1 MTKKESTPMQRANS
15 LITPLGANPYQFRAD
30 KSFSRQDSKLSG
42 VPDFSIVSPNN
53 IMTGSRHNKLNIN
66 PSMTRS
72 LFNNSS
78 AKSSFE
84 LYQSSKKPGDI

>member
-1 MTKKESTPMQRANS
+1 MTKKESTPIQRAGS
-15 LITPLGANPYQFRAD
+15 LITPLDGNLYRAD
-30 KSFSRQDSKLSG
+30 KSFSRQNSKLSG

-53 IMTGSRHNKLNIN
+53 IMTGSRHNKMAIN

-72 LFNNSS
+72 LFNSS

-84 LYQSSKKPGDI
+84 LYQPSKKPGEI

>member
-1 MTKKESTPMQRANS
+1 MTKKESTPIQRAHS
-15 LITPLGANPYQFRAD
+15 LITPLDGNPYPFRAD

-53 IMTGSRHNKLNIN
+53 IMTGSRHNKLAIN
-66 PSMTRS
+66 PSITRS

-84 LYQSSKKPGDI
+84 LYQPNRKPGEI